1 MTALVVDRRD
11 ARLTLQADSLVVT
24 AADGRALLPV
34 SRVERLILR
43 SPAVIDTA
51 VLARLWA
58 QGAGVL
64 VLSGRRSEP
73 TACFYG
79 RPHNDVRRRLAQYA
93 LQRADDARLR
103 LARALVA
110 AKLAAQGR
118 TLARLAEARPGARLA
133 IERGRRRI
141 ADLGPALA
149 AAPSVDAARGLEGAA
164 ASAYWPAFAAAFAP
178 SLGCSGRNRRPPRD
192 PVNAVLSLA
201 YTLAAFEAGRRAQIA
216 GLDPMLGAL
225 HAPAFGRDS
234 LACDLV
240 EPLRPRIDLWTWE
253 LFRARTLRPEHFS
266 IDADGR
272 CLLGKAGRGAFYEAF
287 EARMP
292 LWGRFLGRAARAFAA
307 GLDGVEAPLSLA
319 FAAPE
324 DEP

>member
-11 ARLTLQADSLVVT
+11 ARLTLQADSLVVA

-34 SRVERLILR
+34 ARVERLIVR
-43 SPAVIDTA
+43 SPAVIDAA

-73 TACFYG
+73 TARFYG

-93 LQRADDARLR
+93 LQTDEDAKLR
-103 LARALVA
+103 LARGLVA
-110 AKLAAQGR
+110 AKVAAQGR
-118 TLARLAEARPGARLA
+118 SLDRLAAARPNARLD
-133 IERGRRRI
+133 IERARRRI
-141 ADLGPALA
+141 AELGVALDA
-149 AAPSVDAARGLEGAA
+149 VATVDAARGVEGAA
-164 ASAYWPAFAAAFAP
+164 AAAYWPAFAAAFAP
-178 SLGCSGRNRRPPRD
+178 ALGCAGRSRRPPRD

-201 YTLAAFEAGRRAQIA
+201 YTLVMFEAGRRAQLA

-266 IDADGR
+266 TDADGR
-272 CLLGKAGRGAFYEAF
+272 CLLGKAGRGAFYEAL

-292 LWGRFLGRAARAFAA
+292 LWSRFLARAARAFAA
-307 GLDGVEAPLSLA
+307 RLDGVDAPLALSMP
-319 FAAPE
+319 APE